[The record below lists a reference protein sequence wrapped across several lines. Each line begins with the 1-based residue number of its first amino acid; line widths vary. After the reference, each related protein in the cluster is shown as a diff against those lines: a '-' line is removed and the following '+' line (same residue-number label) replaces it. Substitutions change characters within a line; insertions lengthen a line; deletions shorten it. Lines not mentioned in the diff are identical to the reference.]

1 MWLLEIA
8 LEKQKLDENFN
19 FHKQDIIDFT
29 KFKNQP
35 CEGPQKEK
43 PFLQFRTVFDNKEIT
58 KSQHCTME
66 FYEFLSIKNKLKIY
80 DIVQAQCSAHS
91 QFCWIIHSDFY
102 YNCAQMPTVHW
113 KRDK

>member
-35 CEGPQKEK
+35 CEGPQK
-43 PFLQFRTVFDNKEIT
+43 
-58 KSQHCTME
+58 
-66 FYEFLSIKNKLKIY
+66 
-80 DIVQAQCSAHS
+80 
-91 QFCWIIHSDFY
+91 
-102 YNCAQMPTVHW
+102 
-113 KRDK
+113 